1 MTYTEYVD
9 IFWFMYASR
18 GFTDSNIN
26 NEPRLLRYDPVD
38 QVFMASISGIRHKAE
53 IYSPSYSLPS
63 I

>member
-1 MTYTEYVD
+1 
-9 IFWFMYASR
+9 MYASR